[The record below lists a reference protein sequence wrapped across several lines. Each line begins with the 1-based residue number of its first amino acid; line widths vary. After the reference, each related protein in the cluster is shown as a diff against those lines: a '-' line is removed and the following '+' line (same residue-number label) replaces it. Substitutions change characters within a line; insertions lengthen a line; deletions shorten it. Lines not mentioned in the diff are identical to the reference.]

1 MVRALIL
8 DFCEKR
14 NVYTALICELDI
26 RKIMDCFNGF
36 ILISKYSRIIP
47 YSEINQSQ
55 RFNFNSLR
63 YIDRANQKTYGDFYS
78 LVLSNT

>member
-47 YSEINQSQ
+47 YSEINQKMCI
-55 RFNFNSLR
+55 R
-63 YIDRANQKTYGDFYS
+63 DRTSTAKTADGMKNPKCD
-78 LVLSNT
+78 T